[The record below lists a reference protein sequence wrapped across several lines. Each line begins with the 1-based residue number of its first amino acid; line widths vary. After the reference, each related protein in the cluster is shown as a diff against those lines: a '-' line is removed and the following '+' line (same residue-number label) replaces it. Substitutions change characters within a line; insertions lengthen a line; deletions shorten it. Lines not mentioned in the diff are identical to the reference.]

1 MGQRYYQQGKG
12 SVQRL
17 ERRIM
22 NTYAEDYCK
31 LAARKVDEATQARLN
46 NDEDLANTLLRE
58 ASRLYMD
65 AGEFGEAQTCRM
77 LIVTE

>member
-1 MGQRYYQQGKG
+1 MD
-12 SVQRL
+12 
-17 ERRIM
+17 
-22 NTYAEDYCK
+22 TYAEDYCK

-65 AGEFGEAQTCRM
+65 AGEYGEAQACKM